1 MLLVALLSLLI
12 SFTGITD
19 HPRLLLPQGEE
30 QLVLQAVEAD
40 EGIAKVH
47 QGILEQS
54 EAFLTSSPVIY
65 KKEGKRLLFVSREAL
80 KRIFYLSYSYRMT
93 GEERYAARAVQEML
107 QVCSFADWNP
117 SHFLDT
123 AEMALGV
130 AIGYDWLYDYM
141 SEEDR
146 AVVRKGLI
154 DNAYSEA
161 TGRFTGF
168 YKNANNWN
176 QVCNAGLLYAA
187 LALYEDT
194 PEESQAQIK
203 RCIDSNPV
211 ALTCYG
217 PDGAYPEGFNYWG
230 YGTSFQVLLIEALQ
244 TALGD
249 DYDLSEAPGYL
260 KSAYFLQMASAPS
273 GKVWNFYDAR
283 EQTSCN
289 MMLYWFA
296 AQLGD
301 PSVIYLEQQRLRELP
316 QGFAGES
323 GVDYFA
329 EHRLLPCLPIFARKM
344 DLSRNA
350 LPQQKFFVAE
360 GGNTPLFIY
369 RQGWKSREDVYMAV
383 KGGSASTSHA
393 HMDAG
398 SFIYEK
404 DGERWVM
411 DLPMQEYITLESKG
425 LDIWNMRQDSDRWD
439 VFRMGNDSHSTVSIK
454 DRKHMVNG
462 SATITKTWKF
472 SFKKGAQIDL
482 QSTLG
487 SSVSSALRSVWVDLS
502 GDLHLRDELTAA
514 DEPVEFT
521 ITLTTPAEVSI
532 DGDKITLEKSGKSLK
547 VKHSCNYPYT
557 AEVLTNEP
565 PHSYDTPNPGS
576 CRLRFT
582 LAVPAA
588 QTATFQLELK

>member
-323 GVDYFA
+323 GEDYFA

-425 LDIWNMRQDSDRWD
+425 LDIWNIRQDSDRWD
-439 VFRMGNDSHSTVSIK
+439 VFRMGNDS
-454 DRKHMVNG
+454 
-462 SATITKTWKF
+462 
-472 SFKKGAQIDL
+472 
-482 QSTLG
+482 
-487 SSVSSALRSVWVDLS
+487 
-502 GDLHLRDELTAA
+502 
-514 DEPVEFT
+514 
-521 ITLTTPAEVSI
+521 
-532 DGDKITLEKSGKSLK
+532 
-547 VKHSCNYPYT
+547 
-557 AEVLTNEP
+557 
-565 PHSYDTPNPGS
+565 
-576 CRLRFT
+576 
-582 LAVPAA
+582 
-588 QTATFQLELK
+588 

>member
-1 MLLVALLSLLI
+1 MLLATLLSLLLT
-12 SFTGITD
+12 FTGVAE
-19 HPRLLLPQGEE
+19 HPRLLLPKGEE
-30 QLVLQAVEAD
+30 QSVLKVVQAD
-40 EGIAKVH
+40 EAIARVH

-54 EAFLTSSPVIY
+54 EVFLECSPVIY
-65 KKEGKRLLFVSREAL
+65 EKEGKRLLFVSREAM
-80 KRIFYLSYSYRMT
+80 KRIFYLSYAYRMT

-107 QVCSFADWNP
+107 QVCGFSDWNP

-141 SEEDR
+141 SEEER
-146 AVVRKGLI
+146 AAVRKGLI

-194 PEESQAQIK
+194 PEESEAQIK
-203 RCIDSNPV
+203 RCIESNPL

-244 TALGD
+244 TALGR
-249 DYDLSEAPGYL
+249 DYGLMDAPGYL
-260 KSAYFLQMASAPS
+260 ESAYFLQMASAPS

-296 AQLGD
+296 DKLDD
-301 PSVIYLEQQRLRELP
+301 PSVIYLEHQRLLELP

-323 GVDYFA
+323 GEDYFA

-344 DLSRNA
+344 DLTQEA
-350 LPQQKFFVAE
+350 LPTRRYFVAK

-369 RQGWKSREDVYMAV
+369 RQGWKSNQDVYLAV
-383 KGGSASTSHA
+383 KGGSAGTSHA

-398 SFIYEK
+398 SFIYER
-404 DGERWVM
+404 DGVRWVM

-425 LDIWNMRQDSDRWD
+425 IDIWSYGQDSQRWD

-454 DRKHMVNG
+454 GQKHNVRAT
-462 SATITKTWKF
+462 ATIAKTWT
-472 SFKKGAQIDL
+472 SAFKKGAQIDL
-482 QSTLG
+482 RSTLG
-487 SSVSSALRSVWVDLS
+487 SAVSSAMRSVWVDAS
-502 GDLHLRDELTAA
+502 GDLHLLDELTAGDA
-514 DEPVEFT
+514 PVELT
-521 ITLTTPAEVSI
+521 ITFTTPAEPRI
-532 DGDKITLEKSGKSLK
+532 DGDSITLDKDGKTLK
-547 VKHSCNYPYT
+547 VKHSCNVSCT

-565 PHSYDTPNPGS
+565 PHSYDAPNPGS
-576 CRLRFT
+576 YRLRFT

-588 QTATFQLELK
+588 ETATFKLELK